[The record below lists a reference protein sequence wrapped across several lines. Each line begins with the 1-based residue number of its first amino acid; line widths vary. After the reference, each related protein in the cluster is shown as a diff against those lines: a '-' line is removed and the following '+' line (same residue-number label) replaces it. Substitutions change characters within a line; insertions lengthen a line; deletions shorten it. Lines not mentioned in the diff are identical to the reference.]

1 MILKGNKTM
10 NINIKA
16 TNTTLTDSIRN
27 TIEDKLQVLEKFLRP
42 ENQVF
47 VELVEDNKHQSG
59 KFFRA
64 EVQISPT
71 GHYAEAVA
79 NDFYEAMDLVLPK
92 IMEQM
97 RRDKD
102 KKISLR
108 RKVGNFFKRNR

>member
-1 MILKGNKTM
+1 M

-16 TNTTLTDSIRN
+16 TNTTLTDAIRSN
-27 TIEDKLQVLEKFLRP
+27 IEDKLQVLEKFLRP
-42 ENQVF
+42 ENQIF
-47 VELVEDNKHQSG
+47 VELVEDNKHHTG

-79 NDFYEAMDLVLPK
+79 GDFYEAMDLVIPK
-92 IMEQM
+92 ITEQM
-97 RRDKD
+97 RRGKD

-108 RKVGNFFKRNR
+108 RRLGNLFKRNKE

>member
-1 MILKGNKTM
+1 M

-16 TNTTLTDSIRN
+16 TNTTLTNAIRDN
-27 TIEDKLQVLEKFLRP
+27 IEVKLEVLEKFLKP
-42 ENQVF
+42 ENQIF
-47 VELVEDNKHQSG
+47 VELVEDSKHHTG

-71 GHYAEAVA
+71 GNYAEAVA
-79 NDFYEAMDLVLPK
+79 SDFYEAMDLVIPK
-92 IMEQM
+92 ITEQM

-108 RKVGNFFKRNR
+108 RRLGNLFKKNK